1 MNELLT
7 FRQARGYLTSRRA
20 SPPDAHMCKQLAQ
33 GCTWQRGG
41 RDSNPRPV
49 DRKSGSGGTGRIM
62 QYLKKKSQSYHS
74 ACKIFPLW
82 GAYFEFRRFI
92 PCWKSPR
99 FARASERF
107 SWPLT
112 SSGMCTGPVPE
123 DDFSTGQFKNCP
135 ARR

>member
-62 QYLKKKSQSYHS
+62 QYLKKNPNPITVLVKYSLS
-74 ACKIFPLW
+74 
-82 GAYFEFRRFI
+82 GAHILNSEDLYRVGRVRGLQEPQRGFRD
-92 PCWKSPR
+92 
-99 FARASERF
+99 
-107 SWPLT
+107 L
-112 SSGMCTGPVPE
+112 
-123 DDFSTGQFKNCP
+123 
-135 ARR
+135 